1 MIIVIAEQEKK
12 LFEAILCIE
21 SVDECKRFFDD
32 LCTPSELEEFSSR
45 WLIARLLKEKKPYR
59 QIASETG
66 VSTTT
71 VGRVARYV
79 RHGSNGYN
87 VILGR
92 QAKKSNFEQKKKGI

>member
-1 MIIVIAEQEKK
+1 MIAAEEEQK
-12 LFEAILCIE
+12 LYEAILCIE
-21 SVDECKRFFDD
+21 SVDECRRFFED
-32 LCTPSELEEFSSR
+32 LCTPSEIEEFSSR
-45 WLIARLLKEKKPYR
+45 WLIARLLNEKKPYR

>member
-1 MIIVIAEQEKK
+1 MTAEQEKK

-21 SVDECKRFFDD
+21 TIDECKRFFDD
-32 LCTPSELEEFSSR
+32 LCTPSEIEEFSSR
-45 WLIARLLKEKKPYR
+45 WRIARLLNEKKPYR

-92 QAKKSNFEQKKKGI
+92 LEKKK